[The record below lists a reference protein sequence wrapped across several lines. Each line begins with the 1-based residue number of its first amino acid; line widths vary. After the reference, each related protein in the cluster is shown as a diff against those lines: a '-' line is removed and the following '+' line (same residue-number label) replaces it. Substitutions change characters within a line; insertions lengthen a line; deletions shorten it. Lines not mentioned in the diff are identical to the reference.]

1 MNTKGF
7 FNYNGK
13 IYSNDV
19 TVISPDN
26 RSFRY
31 GDGFFETMKVMNGQ
45 LLLKELHVER
55 ITASLQ
61 KLSFEESSFFHSDDF
76 IEEILSLTDNDK
88 CNRLARVRVN
98 FFRGNGGLYDAESMK
113 INYII
118 QAWAA
123 NDAVNRFN
131 ENGLV
136 MDVYTE
142 ARKACDAFSHLKNNN
157 YLSYVMAALWAKE
170 NKLNDAVL
178 LNNYNRIADSTIANI
193 FIVKDGT
200 IKTPALTEG
209 CIAGVM
215 RNYLLR
221 CMRKEGLPIE
231 ETQIDVDD
239 LTEASELFVTN
250 VMQGIRWIKQMGN
263 TNYNKQLSLYLFQKY
278 VEPLYE

>member
-1 MNTKGF
+1 
-7 FNYNGK
+7 
-13 IYSNDV
+13 
-19 TVISPDN
+19 
-26 RSFRY
+26 
-31 GDGFFETMKVMNGQ
+31 
-45 LLLKELHVER
+45 
-55 ITASLQ
+55 
-61 KLSFEESSFFHSDDF
+61 
-76 IEEILSLTDNDK
+76 
-88 CNRLARVRVN
+88 
-98 FFRGNGGLYDAESMK
+98 
-113 INYII
+113 
-118 QAWAA
+118 
-123 NDAVNRFN
+123 
-131 ENGLV
+131 
-136 MDVYTE
+136 
-142 ARKACDAFSHLKNNN
+142 
-157 YLSYVMAALWAKE
+157 
-170 NKLNDAVL
+170 VL